1 MRGTF
6 SFYED
11 GELVGQRDN
20 LITTAGK
27 SAVLRYLAKMV
38 PDYAGSILV
47 GLDGTAPVVGD
58 MRLGYQTAAAPVIMK
73 SVDYTNQTVLFKA
86 TLDSNWAGRI
96 YESGLSTLKL
106 DSLTGAYATQI
117 ITTFAPYET
126 WTASTSGTVVQTDAY
141 SYAPA
146 RVGTEYEYAS
156 IQTNSGWI
164 SYDYYKNLDLSGYSS
179 TDQVVFGHISWTA
192 KLSTLVLT
200 FTDGAGY
207 TATIPTTNVTT
218 HVPAEGVAQYN
229 IYRVNKGN
237 FTLSNAAFDWSNIV
251 KITVRTNGSASAGT
265 SAYGQGAWDFIGMLD
280 KDDLNLNSVLV
291 SRVAAGT
298 EISCTFQVT
307 PNTVT
312 YNNHGL
318 RAGDEIIFK
327 TVTTTTGI
335 SANTKYYV
343 VNPTTNTFQV
353 ALTVGGAAIDLLT
366 ADGTG
371 VYYAPPLAIKSAGK
385 VMDIE
390 YKLVFNL

>member
-1 MRGTF
+1 MKGTF

-58 MRLGYQTAAAPVIMK
+58 VRLGCQTSAAPVIMK
-73 SVDYTNQTVLFKA
+73 SVEYSTQTVLFKA
-86 TLDSNWAGRI
+86 TLDSNWSGKI
-96 YESGLSTLKL
+96 YESGLSSLKQ
-106 DSLTGAYATQI
+106 DSLTGAYATQL

-126 WTASTSGTVVQTDAY
+126 WTATTSGTVVQTDPY
-141 SYAPA
+141 SYAA
-146 RVGTEYEYAS
+146 SRVGTEYKYAS
-156 IQTNSGWI
+156 LQTNSGWI
-164 SYDYYKNLDLSGYSS
+164 SYDYYKSLDLSGYSP
-179 TDQVVFGHISWTA
+179 TDQVVIGHISWTA
-192 KLSTLVLT
+192 KLTSVVLT

-207 TATIPTTNVTT
+207 TASYTQSVTA
-218 HVPAEGVAQYN
+218 HVPSEGVAQYN
-229 IYRVNKGN
+229 IYRINKSA
-237 FTLSNAAFDWSNIV
+237 FTLSNAAFDWAGIV
-251 KITVRTNGSASAGT
+251 KITARTNGSASAGT

-280 KDDLNLNSVLV
+280 KDDLNVDSVLV
-291 SRVAAGT
+291 SRVSSGT
-298 EISCTFQVT
+298 EISCTFQDT
-307 PNTVT
+307 GDTVT

-318 RAGDEIIFK
+318 RAGDEIYFK
-327 TVTTTTGI
+327 TITTTTGI
-335 SANTKYYV
+335 SINTKYYV

-353 ALTVGGAAIDLLT
+353 ASTLGGSALPLTT
-366 ADGTG
+366 NGTG